1 MTASVEAANPEFDE
15 ALASLAHLG
24 RKIDQAV
31 RSTTLASLN
40 SLGFRGTPPF
50 PAGSGLIET
59 SVPADVGNP
68 EESNSTAS
76 TPRTV
81 GSEATPG
88 NPAYSSQTLAQA
100 IADSLKLVL
109 WPKLDEVVQ
118 KIQECC
124 NSIAEAVTQI
134 TTAVSSIEAIAKA
147 IEACKCAALPS
158 DLMSSLTRI
167 EKALAEAAK
176 TDLGEALG
184 IAASIM
190 AVVGAIATVV
200 AVIADAPAIAAI
212 AALASA
218 LAGLVYLG
226 QWAISKFKDDHDVLN
241 KAEPRTDTIL
251 DEMRMRTTEPLE
263 HLPELRRRDRE
274 EMLLG
279 ALRYFENL
287 IGQLQQIIN
296 DPAAEHDVEASA
308 RRARAQELLPSILRK
323 YQELRELFIEKTL
336 RYPPTPENLR
346 DDLQDPEE
354 RNVPGDDD
362 VPSPVNPGISSYSPD
377 RVSYNSMQLFEG
389 LEQMLRPLIDRLKE
403 PVRLEVR
410 LLDDR
415 VIARRLDGNRAVSV
429 DLSRGYR
436 LVGYIPV

>member
-1 MTASVEAANPEFDE
+1 MTASVEAANPRFDE
-15 ALASLAHLG
+15 ALTSLAHLG
-24 RKIDQAV
+24 RKIDQSV
-31 RSTTLASLN
+31 QRTTLASLN
-40 SLGFRGTPPF
+40 IMGFRGMPPTQ
-50 PAGSGLIET
+50 GGERLIEA
-59 SVPADVGNP
+59 SVPADVANP

-76 TPRTV
+76 TPPTA
-81 GSEATPG
+81 GSGATPAS
-88 NPAYSSQTLAQA
+88 PVYSSQTLAQA

-109 WPKLDEVVQ
+109 WPKLESLVQ
-118 KIQECC
+118 QIQGCC
-124 NSIAEAVTQI
+124 DNIAQAVTQI
-134 TTAVSSIEAIAKA
+134 TTAVSSIETIAKA

-158 DLMSSLTRI
+158 EMMSSLTRI

-184 IAASIM
+184 IAASII
-190 AVVGAIATVV
+190 AILGAIATVV
-200 AVIADAPAIAAI
+200 ATIAGAPAIAAI
-212 AALASA
+212 AALVSA
-218 LAGLVYLG
+218 VAGLAYLG
-226 QWAISKFKDDHDVLN
+226 QWAVSKSKDDHDVLN

-263 HLPELRRRDRE
+263 HLPESRRRDRE

-279 ALRYFENL
+279 ALRYFENV
-287 IGQLQQIIN
+287 IGQLREIID

-323 YQELRELFIEKTL
+323 YQELRELFLEKTL
-336 RYPPTPENLR
+336 RYPPTPEKLR

-354 RNVPGDDD
+354 RGVPGDDG
-362 VPSPVNPGISSYSPD
+362 VPSPVNPDISSYSPD
-377 RVSYNSMQLFEG
+377 RVSYNSMQSFEG